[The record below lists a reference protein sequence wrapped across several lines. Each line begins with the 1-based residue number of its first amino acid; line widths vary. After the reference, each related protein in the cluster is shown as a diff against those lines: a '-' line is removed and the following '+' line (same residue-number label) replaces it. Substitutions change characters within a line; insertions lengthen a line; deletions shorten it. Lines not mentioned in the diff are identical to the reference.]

1 VLADST
7 KAVTRKLVE
16 DFVDEKIAQF
26 SGFQVLRRAHAVHG
40 RRIGK
45 DFAHLLA

>member
-1 VLADST
+1 
-7 KAVTRKLVE
+7 VTRKLVE

-26 SGFQVLRRAHAVHG
+26 SRFQVLRRAHAVHEP
-40 RRIGK
+40 RISK